1 MVMSDGLP
9 EDHFMNRTQMNT
21 DLVNKVKKLEAQGVE
36 VFGVGIQT
44 DEVKQFYRWHTVVN
58 DTDDLEKELI
68 DRMSNVLVGGGW
80 DVRKAS

>member
-9 EDHFMNRTQMNT
+9 EDSEMDRQQMNGHLKSVVA
-21 DLVNKVKKLEAQGVE
+21 DLEKRGVE

-44 DEVKQFYRWHTVVN
+44 KAVERFYRYFTVVN
-58 DTDDLEKELI
+58 DTDDLEKELV
-68 DRMSNVLVGGGW
+68 DRMSNVLVGGSW